1 MRYEK
6 FAIIPICARLYRP
19 ISKRYKIMTW
29 LLENTTSKSYMYDL
43 SNNALADDLELPLT
57 VISDTGIGIPIKS
70 KICQLLVTF
79 MLKNIPNYYEASRGF
94 SAKQLRLLSPS
105 PFVFNRRK
113 YLKAV
118 KRACVCLCCRTH
130 RC

>member
-1 MRYEK
+1 
-6 FAIIPICARLYRP
+6 
-19 ISKRYKIMTW
+19 
-29 LLENTTSKSYMYDL
+29 
-43 SNNALADDLELPLT
+43 
-57 VISDTGIGIPIKS
+57 
-70 KICQLLVTF
+70 